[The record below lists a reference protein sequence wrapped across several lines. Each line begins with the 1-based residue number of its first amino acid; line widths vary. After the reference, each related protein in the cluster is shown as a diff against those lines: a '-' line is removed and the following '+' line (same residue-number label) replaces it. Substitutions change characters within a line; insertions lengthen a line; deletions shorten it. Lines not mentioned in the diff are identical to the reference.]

1 MEPIKFCLNQKKATE
16 TINKFFS
23 LDTTSRV
30 IQTMPTKSSYQQ
42 TDIEKGTQTATSGF
56 HVCTGDDKEVTGSPK
71 RYVKAADHKILQ
83 IKAVRRM
90 TIPLEILAI

>member
-1 MEPIKFCLNQKKATE
+1 MFV
-16 TINKFFS
+16 
-23 LDTTSRV
+23 LDTCSRV

-42 TDIEKGTQTATSGF
+42 TDMEKGTQTATSGF

-83 IKAVRRM
+83 IKAVIKKNFGQM
-90 TIPLEILAI
+90 QASF

>member
-1 MEPIKFCLNQKKATE
+1 MLSKLEKVTE
-16 TINKFFS
+16 TINKLFS
-23 LDTTSRV
+23 PDTTSRV

-42 TDIEKGTQTATSGF
+42 TDMEKGTQTATSGF

-83 IKAVRRM
+83 IKAVKRM
-90 TIPLEILAI
+90 TIPFELL

>member
-1 MEPIKFCLNQKKATE
+1 MYKSMNRKKVSE
-16 TINKFFS
+16 IPYECFFP
-23 LDTTSRV
+23 DTTSRV

-42 TDIEKGTQTATSGF
+42 TDMEKGTQTATSGF

-83 IKAVRRM
+83 IKAVK
-90 TIPLEILAI
+90 TIIIPF

>member
-1 MEPIKFCLNQKKATE
+1 
-16 TINKFFS
+16 
-23 LDTTSRV
+23 
-30 IQTMPTKSSYQQ
+30 MPTKSSYQQ

-83 IKAVRRM
+83 IKAVKRM
-90 TIPLEILAI
+90 IIPFEILAIILVENSIQF